1 MLKILAVTAISL
13 SALIITGSAFANS
26 NDQFFAYHKNN
37 NDKMQ
42 ANYEAREYNRL
53 EKRRIQEERGV
64 QRLQQHKWETG
75 YVMPQ
80 HYRSNRYKVEYK
92 DFNLPKPNRNQQWY
106 KVNKDYI
113 LIDSQN
119 NNILQIIDY

>member
-42 ANYEAREYNRL
+42 ANYETREYNRL

-92 DFNLPKPNRNQQWY
+92 DFDLPKPNRNQQWY

>member
-37 NDKMQ
+37 NEKMQ

-92 DFNLPKPNRNQQWY
+92 DFDLPKPNRNQQWY

>member
-92 DFNLPKPNRNQQWY
+92 DFDLPKPNRNQQWY